1 MIEIQAREE
10 HERLH
15 NTISELMDEAANKTR
30 QEVESLRKMYN
41 ANLEKLIEECNS
53 LETVRNFL
61 ASLF

>member
-30 QEVESLRKMYN
+30 QEVESLRKLYN
-41 ANLEKLIEECNS
+41 SNLEKLIEECNT
-53 LETVRNFL
+53 LETVRLFFL
-61 ASLF
+61 

>member
-30 QEVESLRKMYN
+30 LEVESLRKLYN
-41 ANLEKLIEECNS
+41 SNLEKLIEECNT
-53 LETVRNFL
+53 LET
-61 ASLF
+61 